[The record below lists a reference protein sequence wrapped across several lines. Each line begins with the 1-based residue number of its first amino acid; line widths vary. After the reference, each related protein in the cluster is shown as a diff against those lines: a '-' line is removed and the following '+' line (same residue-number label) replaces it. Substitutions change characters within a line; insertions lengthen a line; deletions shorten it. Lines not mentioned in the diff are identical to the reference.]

1 MKIVTGY
8 ILLWIAVITG
18 IVVSVA
24 LIPGEV
30 VEVNPVD
37 VGIQWDEVELDRGYD
52 FGGAPAGQLS
62 FEDQQ
67 EVYQLILQL
76 RQQVREMQRIMEEEF
91 GVPE

>member
-8 ILLWIAVITG
+8 VLLWISVITG
-18 IVVSVA
+18 IVASVA

-30 VEVNPVD
+30 VEVNPD

-52 FGGAPAGQLS
+52 FGGAPTDQLS
-62 FEDQQ
+62 FEDQH
-67 EVYQLILQL
+67 ESYQLILLL
-76 RQQVREMQRIMEEEF
+76 RRQVREMQRIMEEEF